1 VAVVDIAKRRLA
13 MPSARWKRAS
23 SVVVWLTLAI
33 LLAAA
38 LWLRLPGLTAERF
51 HEDEAIYSAWA
62 MGAATGQDVGFD
74 HTAIDKPPIFL
85 SMLALSFRVA
95 PPAEATARWPNM
107 IAALLIVAL
116 TYRLGRRLYDR
127 RTGLVAAI
135 FVALSPFTISFGP
148 TVFTDPWM
156 VVFILGS
163 LDAAAGGF
171 AGGAGIAA
179 GLATMTKPTAP
190 LFLPLIVGILL
201 AFGTQHDRRK
211 AGDPTFPWWPVVRRF
226 LLGFGIVIA
235 FGLAWDA
242 TRHQRPGFLF
252 HGAEGYGGLALAPTV
267 NWGTRLAGWLTWLG
281 YFTASRWLNL
291 LTALGVGGLLV
302 IGDHRESRRTHVLD
316 RILAAFVV
324 LYLLTQWLFTFHV
337 WDRYLLGLV
346 PLVALLF
353 ARATFWLLTAGMA
366 RLGNGHDRINAL
378 AYPIVV
384 ALFVV
389 ASMAPQALRAAQGGY
404 PLGGDH
410 GAYQGIE
417 QVATFLRQEAP
428 AGSIVFHYRLR
439 RHFAY
444 YLYGAPFDFRW
455 YSTPQSLA
463 TQAAAAPARTR
474 YTVIPSWRDF
484 GPLATQLAA
493 GGLRWQA
500 VYRAHRR
507 DGSVSF
513 TIYRITG
520 PDSA

>member
-1 VAVVDIAKRRLA
+1 VVDIGKHRPAIPA
-13 MPSARWKRAS
+13 ARWEQAS
-23 SVVVWLTLAI
+23 SVAVWVALAM
-33 LLAAA
+33 LLVAA

-62 MGAATGQDVGFD
+62 WGAASGQDAGFD

-95 PPAEATARWPNM
+95 PPVEATARWPNM
-107 IAALLIVAL
+107 IAALLIVVL
-116 TYRLGRRLYDR
+116 TYRLGRRLYNR

-135 FVALSPFTISFGP
+135 FVTLSPFTISFGP

-163 LDAAAGGF
+163 LEAAAGGF
-171 AGGAGIAA
+171 AEGAGLAA

-190 LFLPLIVGILL
+190 LFLPLIIALLL
-201 AFGTQHDRRK
+201 AAGPQPGQHE
-211 AGDPTFPWWPVVRRF
+211 AGDSTFSWWPTVRRF

-235 FGLAWDA
+235 LGLAWDA

-252 HGAEGYGGLALAPTV
+252 HGAEGYGGLSLARTV
-267 NWGTRLAGWLTWLG
+267 DWGERLGGWLTWLG

-291 LTALGVGGLLV
+291 LAALGIGSLLV
-302 IGDHRESRRTHVLD
+302 AGGRHENKRFRLFDRLLAGFVL
-316 RILAAFVV
+316 

-346 PLVALLF
+346 PLVAILF
-353 ARATFWLLTAGMA
+353 ARATFWLLGAGIA
-366 RLGNGHDRINAL
+366 RMGRGRPRPHSMGYAV
-378 AYPIVV
+378 VV
-384 ALFVV
+384 ALFFV
-389 ASMAPQALRAAQGGY
+389 AAMTPQALRAAQGGY

-410 GAYQGIE
+410 GAYQGID

-428 AGSIVFHYRLR
+428 AGSIIFHYRLR

-444 YLYGAPFDFRW
+444 YLFGAPFDFRW

-463 TQAAAAPARTR
+463 TQAAASPAQTR

-484 GPLATQLAA
+484 GPLAAQLAA
-493 GGLRWQA
+493 GGLRWQV

-520 PDSA
+520 PLSR

>member
-1 VAVVDIAKRRLA
+1 
-13 MPSARWKRAS
+13 
-23 SVVVWLTLAI
+23 
-33 LLAAA
+33 
-38 LWLRLPGLTAERF
+38 
-51 HEDEAIYSAWA
+51 
-62 MGAATGQDVGFD
+62 
-74 HTAIDKPPIFL
+74 
-85 SMLALSFRVA
+85 
-95 PPAEATARWPNM
+95 M
-107 IAALLIVAL
+107 IAALLIVVL
-116 TYRLGRRLYDR
+116 TSRLGRRLYDR

-135 FVALSPFTISFGP
+135 FVTLSPFTISFGP

-156 VVFILGS
+156 VVFILGA
-163 LDAAAGGF
+163 LEAAAGGF
-171 AGGAGIAA
+171 AGGAGLAA
-179 GLATMTKPTAP
+179 GLAIMTKPTAP
-190 LFLPLIVGILL
+190 LFLPLVIAVLL
-201 AFGTQHDRRK
+201 ASRPQHDRRA
-211 AGDPTFPWWPVVRRF
+211 AGTGKRATGDSTFPWWPPVRRF
-226 LLGFGIVIA
+226 LLGFGVVIA
-235 FGLAWDA
+235 LGLAWDA

-252 HGAEGYGGLALAPTV
+252 HGAEGYGGLSLARTV
-267 NWGTRLAGWLTWLG
+267 DWGERLGGWLTWLG

-291 LTALGVGGLLV
+291 LAALGIGSLLV
-302 IGDHRESRRTHVLD
+302 AGGRHRDRRSYRFD
-316 RILAAFVV
+316 RLLAGFIL

-353 ARATFWLLTAGMA
+353 ARTTFWLLSAGMT
-366 RLGNGHDRINAL
+366 RLGHGRSQPNAI

-389 ASMAPQALRAAQGGY
+389 AAMTPQALRAAQGGY
-404 PLGGDH
+404 PIGGDH

-428 AGSIVFHYRLR
+428 AGSIIFHYRLR

-463 TQAAAAPARTR
+463 EQAAASPTQTR

-484 GPLATQLAA
+484 GPLAAQLTA
-493 GGLRWQA
+493 GGLRWQV

-520 PDSA
+520 PESA